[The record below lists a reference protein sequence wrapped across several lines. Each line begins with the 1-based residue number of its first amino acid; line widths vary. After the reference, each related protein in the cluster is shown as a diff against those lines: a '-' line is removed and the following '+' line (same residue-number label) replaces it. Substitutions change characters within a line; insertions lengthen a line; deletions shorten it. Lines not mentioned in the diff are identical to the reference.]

1 MSLEALRGIRTISIR
16 GGDPAEGRGRSKG
29 EDNRRGEEV
38 PTRLV
43 DPKGSADDGKRLS
56 DGRCIMRPEAYF
68 SKRGGV

>member
-43 DPKGSADDGKRLS
+43 DPKGSADSIGGGQDGH
-56 DGRCIMRPEAYF
+56 
-68 SKRGGV
+68 RGGGGETIMLHN